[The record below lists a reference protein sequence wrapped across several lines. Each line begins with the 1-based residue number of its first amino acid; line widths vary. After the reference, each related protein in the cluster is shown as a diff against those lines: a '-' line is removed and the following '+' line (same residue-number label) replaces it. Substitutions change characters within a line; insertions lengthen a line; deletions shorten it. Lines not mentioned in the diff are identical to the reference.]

1 MAPQSLKSKLQ
12 DCSFTVWLINNCNF
26 SRILSKTSAGI
37 EVVRKMIYSPTHLK
51 LLEVWKSILSRTL
64 KVPCP
69 RKPQNA
75 RQTRTSASLHIYQNN
90 LPIYQCQIS
99 LSHCKTSC
107 FPYNNFYRLKSP
119 HQKKKTTTTTMRSR
133 ALLLKTLLLKMWS
146 TDQYVVHRFPR
157 TY

>member
-1 MAPQSLKSKLQ
+1 MAPQSLKSELQ
-12 DCSFTVWLINNCNF
+12 DYSFTVWLTNICNF
-26 SRILSKTSAGI
+26 SRILSKTSAGA
-37 EVVRKMIYSPTHLK
+37 EVVRKIIYSPTHLK

-75 RQTRTSASLHIYQNN
+75 RQTRTSASLHIYQHN

-119 HQKKKTTTTTMRSR
+119 HKKTVTTTTMRSR
-133 ALLLKTLLLKMWS
+133 ALLLKMWS
-146 TDQYVVHRFPR
+146 TNQYVVHRSLFPR
-157 TY
+157 SY

>member
-1 MAPQSLKSKLQ
+1 MAPQSLKSELQ
-12 DCSFTVWLINNCNF
+12 DYSFTVWLTNICNF
-26 SRILSKTSAGI
+26 SRILSKTSAGA
-37 EVVRKMIYSPTHLK
+37 EVVRKIIYSPTHLK

-75 RQTRTSASLHIYQNN
+75 RQTRISASLHIYQNN

-119 HQKKKTTTTTMRSR
+119 HKKTVTTTTMRSR
-133 ALLLKTLLLKMWS
+133 ALLLKMWS
-146 TDQYVVHRFPR
+146 TNQYVVHRSLFPR
-157 TY
+157 SY